1 MGTFDYSSNSSS
13 NLDAFYRNFYP
24 KCVKESS
31 INMNHMTI
39 NENDVN
45 NIWECRHGCKNDPYL
60 LMQDDQCYCGNE
72 NLLKDRNI
80 KMETCN
86 SCDEN
91 FSRCSELGAQCQ
103 ENTPYKCG
111 NPTSKLYS
119 VYCNPSVENCRIHNI
134 SKPLIS
140 SQYHYVY
147 FGCV

>member
-1 MGTFDYSSNSSS
+1 
-13 NLDAFYRNFYP
+13 
-24 KCVKESS
+24 
-31 INMNHMTI
+31 
-39 NENDVN
+39 
-45 NIWECRHGCKNDPYL
+45 
-60 LMQDDQCYCGNE
+60 
-72 NLLKDRNI
+72 
-80 KMETCN
+80 METCN

-147 FGCV
+147 FGCVKMQEEFITRRVKYLSNTKQFQSFRLVLKKQVFTEKIEIVLCFLYWLQTIV